1 MSAVLDVVSAVL
13 LISGSALALTA
24 AIGLLRFPDVA
35 TRMHAGTKPQTLGL
49 LLVLLG
55 TALQLGSSIDLGLL
69 VLAGLFQLITAPLV
83 GQRLGRVAYLEGE
96 ASQDLLVVDEWAR
109 DREAAAAD
117 AEDDARSQAGAPERP
132 EA

>member
-1 MSAVLDVVSAVL
+1 MSTVLDVVSAVL
-13 LISGSALALTA
+13 LVSGSLLALTA

-96 ASQDLLVVDEWAR
+96 ASQDRLVVDEWAR
-109 DREAAAAD
+109 DRAAAP
-117 AEDDARSQAGAPERP
+117 EGDDPEHSPARDDR
-132 EA
+132 